1 MKYTYKDYGC
11 KSEQEFKD
19 IIQFMRQYT
28 YQTFRD
34 VGCSR
39 IRCIIEA
46 EKSVS
51 DYKRKYPKFL
61 KEHI

>member
-11 KSEQEFKD
+11 KNEQEFKD
-19 IIQFMRQYT
+19 AIQFMRQYT

-34 VGCSR
+34 AGCLR
-39 IRCIIEA
+39 IRCIFEA
-46 EKSVS
+46 EKSVL

-61 KEHI
+61 KEQM